1 MSLVHLVLTIYIWI
15 LLITALLSWFPAP
28 SGGGLA
34 SGKMVLARLTEP
46 VLRPVR
52 QLMPRARI
60 GGVGLDLSILIV
72 VIVLELIN
80 TRI

>member
-1 MSLVHLVLTIYIWI
+1 MSLVHLVITLYIWI
-15 LLITALLSWFPAP
+15 LLITAVLSWFPTT

-34 SGKMVLARLTEP
+34 TVKLVLARLTEP